1 MQERNSQLERDVQRY
16 QERKRIEKDVGNVLH
31 NIIMRC

>member
-16 QERKRIEKDVGNVLH
+16 QERKRIEKDVSHVIH
-31 NIIMRC
+31 IIMRC

>member
-16 QERKRIEKDVGNVLH
+16 QERKRVEKDVSNILH
-31 NIIMRC
+31 DVNMRC

>member
-16 QERKRIEKDVGNVLH
+16 QERKRVEKDASNVLH
-31 NIIMRC
+31 NLNVRC